1 MTNPQETA
9 DLVTITE
16 EILNGKLH
24 FLCGGNYSAKSK
36 YYDDSNKSVVGKMKG
51 EIAGVAIE
59 EFVGLNPKMY
69 SFLVNDNT
77 EHKKA
82 KGVNKNFV
90 ATISHNQYRDV
101 LLYTKYLKQSM
112 NRIQGKDH
120 TIRTYEIRK
129 ISLSC
134 FDDKTYILING
145 YNRLALSYQS

>member
-16 EILNGKLH
+16 EIFNGKLH

-36 YYDDSNKSVVGKMKG
+36 YYDDSNKLVVGKMKD
-51 EIAGVAIE
+51 ETAGVAIV
-59 EFVGLNPKMY
+59 EFVVLNPKMY
-69 SFLVNDNT
+69 SFLVSDSS

-82 KGVNKNFV
+82 KGVNKTFV
-90 ATISHNQYRDV
+90 AAISHNEYRDV
-101 LLYTKYLKQSM
+101 LLYKKCLRHSI

-120 TIRTYEIRK
+120 TIGTYEIRT

-134 FDDKTYILING
+134 FDGKTYILNNG
-145 YNRLALSYQS
+145 YNRLALGYQS